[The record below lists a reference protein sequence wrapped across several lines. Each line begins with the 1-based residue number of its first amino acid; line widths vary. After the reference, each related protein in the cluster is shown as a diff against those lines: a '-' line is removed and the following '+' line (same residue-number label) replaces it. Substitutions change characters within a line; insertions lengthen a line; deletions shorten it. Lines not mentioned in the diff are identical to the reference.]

1 DYISHI
7 SLMKEETKEKVSN
20 ILNFIIIEL
29 PKFRKEIEELNTNL
43 DRWLFS
49 FKNLYKLEAQPS
61 EMQGDTFNKLFS
73 AADTNKLNDMEQ
85 IAYQKSL
92 SEYSDVRL
100 MMDYSRKEGRME
112 GIYQTANKLLKLG
125 LPIETISQATGL
137 TVAQIRQLH

>member
-1 DYISHI
+1 
-7 SLMKEETKEKVSN
+7 MKEETKEKVSN